1 MTLQSIERTF
11 IEKVFAL
18 CDYYIKDDVNK
29 HSRHIYDLYMLL
41 PKITFDESFKRLVED
56 VRTERLKMP
65 KMCRSAEEGININ
78 EQLREIVDKK
88 IYKKD
93 YEEITNFFQKDRVD
107 YDEAI
112 GAINKVISLDMFG

>member
-1 MTLQSIERTF
+1 M
-11 IEKVFAL
+11 FAL

-78 EQLREIVDKK
+78 ELLREIVDKK